1 MTLLSEDPKI
11 YVFDHQKLDV
21 DILSFQDSIEIQFS
35 SQQPSSTGYNTNPLP
50 SDKIWGPT
58 MQECF
63 SIHNS
68 LYFTSLRKIHTI
80 LLSIWIY
87 LPMCLGYLPLTH
99 TLTMDAA
106 ISILGAYYIW
116 LYIMKL
122 KGFT

>member
-50 SDKIWGPT
+50 SDKYMRPT

-68 LYFTSLRKIHTI
+68 LYFPSLRKIHTI
-80 LLSIWIY
+80 LLSI
-87 LPMCLGYLPLTH
+87 
-99 TLTMDAA
+99 
-106 ISILGAYYIW
+106 
-116 LYIMKL
+116 
-122 KGFT
+122 